1 MDDHNLPPLLAS
13 PETPRGEVEIK
24 QGDAITV
31 NEALALA
38 QQETFPIGKST
49 LQRWAKIWSELGT
62 SAPVKCVLITNR
74 QGSVYKL
81 DRSDFLAW
89 VFDEKENDRSRQT
102 PSDFIRPKE
111 TLGDPE
117 RYQETSED
125 LPEISEK
132 QAELQVDLE
141 SIREEKTKLA
151 AKFEDETVLRKFH
164 EYRADRAEEAI
175 ENERDRTDRLLKVV
189 GAQEHKLRELGLPEM
204 DVLRLSQPNAAS
216 MSGTEYKSTQE
227 PNESSPD

>member
-1 MDDHNLPPLLAS
+1 MNDHNLLPLLAS

-31 NEALALA
+31 NEALAFA
-38 QQETFPIGKST
+38 QQEAFPIGKST
-49 LQRWAKIWSELGT
+49 LQRWAKIWSELGIN
-62 SAPVKCVLITNR
+62 APVKCVLITNR

-89 VFDEKENDRSRQT
+89 VFDVKENDRSQQA
-102 PSDFIRPKE
+102 PLDIVRPKE
-111 TLGDPE
+111 IQEDLAKHD
-117 RYQETSED
+117 ETSQD
-125 LPEISEK
+125 LTDRTEEVQK
-132 QAELQVDLE
+132 LE
-141 SIREEKTKLA
+141 SKLEEIEEEKEKLA
-151 AKFEDETVLRKFH
+151 SKFQDETVLRKVH

-175 ENERDRTDRLLKVV
+175 ENERDRTDRLLKIV

-204 DVLRLSQPNAAS
+204 DVLRLSQPNAIS
-216 MSGTEYKSTQE
+216 MSSMEYKSTQE